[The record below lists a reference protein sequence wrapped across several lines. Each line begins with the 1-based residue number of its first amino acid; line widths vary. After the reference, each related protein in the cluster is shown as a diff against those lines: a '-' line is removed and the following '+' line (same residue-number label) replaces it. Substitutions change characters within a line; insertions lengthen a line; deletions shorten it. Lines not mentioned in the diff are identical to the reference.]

1 LFVLEGGSLFGN
13 GIRTCRKI
21 TEKNKKKGYGKKK
34 REEGRGERDKNRQRE
49 RDKEN
54 RIKRKTNGHHVYNA
68 YCYMYNI

>member
-1 LFVLEGGSLFGN
+1 LFGN

-21 TEKNKKKGYGKKK
+21 TEKNKKKGYEKKK
-34 REEGRGERDKNRQRE
+34 ERKGEERDKNRQRE